1 MGPQELLMLRR
12 RQAGQP
18 LAEVGQPRKVG
29 IGHVTAHEAVPHGAC
44 VLQAQE
50 LGVQQGQEVVQ
61 LAGGIVVHQL
71 RVVHHQAPYTGS
83 L

>member
-1 MGPQELLMLRR
+1 MGPQELLVLR

-18 LAEVGQPRKVG
+18 LAEVNQPGKVG
-29 IGHVTAHEAVPHGAC
+29 IGQVTAHKAVPHGAC

-50 LGVQQGQEVVQ
+50 LGVQQGQEMVQ
-61 LAGGIVVHQL
+61 LAGSVVVHQL
-71 RVVHHQAPYTGS
+71 RVVKHQAPCTGS